1 MLARGAPFLSS
12 GPTNIKYLVAGNP
25 DILDL
30 IQMFAV
36 DVIDQDEQVLEQLE
50 AELTRVLCCRMIV
63 LFEQLGS
70 RKEQVAT

>member
-30 IQMFAV
+30 ILMFAA
-36 DVIDQDEQVLEQLE
+36 DVNKTLAASRIGPVTFSIARE
-50 AELTRVLCCRMIV
+50 AC
-63 LFEQLGS
+63 
-70 RKEQVAT
+70 